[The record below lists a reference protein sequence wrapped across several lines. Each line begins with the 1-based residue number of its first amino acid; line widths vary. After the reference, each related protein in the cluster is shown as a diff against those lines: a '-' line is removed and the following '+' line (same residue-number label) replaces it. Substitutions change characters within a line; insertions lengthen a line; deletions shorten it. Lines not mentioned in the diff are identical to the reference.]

1 MNEIESQ
8 LKKEIEHMKLLFD
21 SDYLPYEMEYI
32 IPCLQFRNH
41 IVIILLVNSNVVFGV
56 YYKTLIFF
64 NEYEQ
69 LIPPIKFCMRDNDLK
84 IIDSSLPCTPVI
96 PSNYKAINPHKLI
109 LRNGVYLCEDLN
121 DYGNTCNSSLGEAIQ
136 DIGIDFEYFP
146 DFQVHRLI
154 IGQLIK

>member
-1 MNEIESQ
+1 MNEIERK

-21 SDYLPYEMEYI
+21 SDYLSYEIKYI
-32 IPCLQFRNH
+32 IPCLQYRKD
-41 IVIILLVNSNVVFGV
+41 IVIILFVNSNVILGL
-56 YYKTLIFF
+56 YYKTIIFF

-69 LIPPIKFCMRDNDLK
+69 IRSPIKFCMKDNDLK

-96 PSNYKAINPHKLI
+96 PSNYKAISPYKLI
-109 LRNGVYLCEDLN
+109 LRNGLYLCEDLN

-136 DIGIDFEYFP
+136 DIGVDFEYFP

-154 IGQLIK
+154 IGQLNK